1 MVLHNPNNWHWVNK
15 DVSGWAKTYLTQT
28 LRAVSAEEDG
38 VTAKVSNVLSMDGD
52 VDVSQRKGKV
62 ITLFD
67 VKLQLEYEGTH
78 LAVIE
83 FLQVVTKTSI
93 GKNKEEEAV
102 SGTITIPEVAHD
114 TEEDEYVF
122 EIENYAD
129 SSSKQPVKDLVR
141 SKLVPQ
147 LRKELAKLAPAL
159 VAEHGKD
166 IQHAP
171 GVNPSSG
178 FTPATQYPQTAKK
191 ETAAPKTTTTTTAEK
206 VSVNTATVTASD
218 EFRTTAEELFK
229 TFTEPERLAA
239 FTRGAPRQWDSAQVG
254 GKFSIFDGN
263 VTGEFVKLESP
274 NLLVQKWRLAQWPL
288 GHFSTLEINFDQNDV
303 DGVTQMRVSWAGVPV
318 GQEDVTKQNWELYYV
333 RSIKQTFGYVDL
345 RLALQPIASLPSP
358 SRSRSFAWIQLLITI
373 FVLFLGIGLALF
385 SDQFRAYWTRS

>member
-15 DVSGWAKTYLTQT
+15 DVSVWAKEYLSENLRT
-28 LRAVSAEEDG
+28 LSTEEDG
-38 VTAKVSNVLSMDGD
+38 VTAKVSNLLTMDGD

-67 VKLQLEYEGTH
+67 VKLQLEYEG
-78 LAVIE
+78 
-83 FLQVVTKTSI
+83 KT
-93 GKNKEEEAV
+93 KEEESV

-114 TEEDEYVF
+114 TEEDEYIF
-122 EIENYAD
+122 EIENYSD

-147 LRKELAKLAPAL
+147 IRKELAKFRPAL
-159 VAEHGKD
+159 ISEHGKD

-178 FTPATQYPQTAKK
+178 FPKPAFHPQSAAKD
-191 ETAAPKTTTTTTAEK
+191 TSAPKTTTTASTNK
-206 VSVNTATVTASD
+206 VAVNTTTVTASD
-218 EFRTTAEELFK
+218 EFRTTAEELFQ
-229 TFTEPERLAA
+229 TFTDPQRIAA
-239 FTRGAPRQWDSAQVG
+239 FTRGAPRQFDGAQVG

-263 VTGEFVKLESP
+263 VTGEFVKLEP
-274 NLLVQKWRLAQWPL
+274 PKLLVQKWRLAQWPAD
-288 GHFSTLEINFDQNDV
+288 HFSTLEISFDQNDL
-303 DGVTQMRVSWAGVPV
+303 DGVTQMRVTWTGVPV

-333 RSIKQTFGYVDL
+333 RSIKQTFGYVPAP
-345 RLALQPIASLPSP
+345 RFATQSISSSHP
-358 SRSRSFAWIQLLITI
+358 SRSRSASFAWKQLLITL

-385 SDQFRAYWTRS
+385 SEQIRTTLGKFEK